1 MFKENEWPFA
11 KGKFGLPVWR
21 LNRVLAIIQQRIQK
35 LTEDDRELPI
45 TWSVMHMYSTMQLAK
60 LVALK
65 RPITWS
71 VMHMY
76 STMQLAKLVALK
88 RDLDPEL
95 AALTC
100 AFHDVYSLF
109 EGKTED
115 HGVKAEPFIKEI
127 ISEYNSK
134 QREALSEIT
143 DEEKEQIIIAV
154 KNHSDK
160 NRTDDD
166 PYGKLLKDVDS
177 IDSYLHGTTPGRK
190 SGRIPRSNEVL
201 TEFSIEHHIEH

>member
-1 MFKENEWPFA
+1 VITLFKENEWPFA

-35 LTEDDRELPI
+35 LTEDDREL
-45 TWSVMHMYSTMQLAK
+45 
-60 LVALK
+60 
-65 RPITWS
+65 PITWS

>member
-35 LTEDDRELPI
+35 LTEDDREL
-45 TWSVMHMYSTMQLAK
+45 
-60 LVALK
+60 
-65 RPITWS
+65 PITWS

-190 SGRIPRSNEVL
+190 SGRIPRSNE
-201 TEFSIEHHIEH
+201 

>member
-1 MFKENEWPFA
+1 
-11 KGKFGLPVWR
+11 GLPVWR
-21 LNRVLAIIQQRIQK
+21 LNRVLAIIQERIQK
-35 LTEDDRELPI
+35 LSEDNREL
-45 TWSVMHMYSTMQLAK
+45 
-60 LVALK
+60 
-65 RPITWS
+65 PITWS

-95 AALTC
+95 AALVC
-100 AFHDVYSLF
+100 AFHDVYTLL

-115 HGVKAEPFIKEI
+115 HGEKAEPYIREI
-127 ISEYNSK
+127 ISKYNSNH
-134 QREALSEIT
+134 RESLPVIT
-143 DEEKEQIIIAV
+143 EEEQQQIIIAV

-177 IDSYLHGTTPGRK
+177 IDSYLHGMTPGRK
-190 SGRIPRSNEVL
+190 SGRIPRGNEVL
-201 TEFSIEHHIEH
+201 KEFSIDYLIER

>member
-1 MFKENEWPFA
+1 MITLFKENEWPFA

-65 RPITWS
+65 R
-71 VMHMY
+71 
-76 STMQLAKLVALK
+76 
-88 RDLDPEL
+88 DLDPEL

-115 HGVKAEPFIKEI
+115 HGIKAEPFIKEI

-201 TEFSIEHHIEH
+201 TEFSIEHYIER